1 MQNNILSRQKRK
13 TKNPTKPQIKKK
25 KTPEKMQKQENSLLW
40 GLPAKFIKIKGGQV
54 VPLKS
59 L

>member
-1 MQNNILSRQKRK
+1 
-13 TKNPTKPQIKKK
+13 
-25 KTPEKMQKQENSLLW
+25 MQKQENSFLW